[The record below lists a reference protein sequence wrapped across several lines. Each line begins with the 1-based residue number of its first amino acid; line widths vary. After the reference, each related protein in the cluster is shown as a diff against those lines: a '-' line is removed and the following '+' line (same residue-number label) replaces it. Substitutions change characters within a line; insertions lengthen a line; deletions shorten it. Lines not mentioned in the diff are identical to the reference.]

1 MLNKKDLKELIAA
14 TRQYITLRDAVI
26 EKDYYVTQ
34 VISAISDVENEHF
47 RLVFCGGTCLAKA
60 HKIVKRMSEDVDFKI
75 QIKKTDVIFSRTL
88 LLKELKKF
96 RSHIKL
102 KLTLL
107 GLTMGDPIVRNEGRY
122 LRIELYYP
130 SVFHASKELRPHIL
144 LEFTLSDIRLP
155 VEILPIRTLI
165 EDTLENTVIFVPSS
179 TSCISLDE
187 TAIEKWVG
195 LTRRIIA
202 IERTYHYDDKT
213 LIRHVYDLNAIKRA
227 DKISAAFFT
236 LAKTIISNDTKQFK
250 NQHPE
255 YSINPSNE
263 IKQSLILLKNKP
275 LWKER
280 YQEFI
285 ETMVYDSTN
294 TQEYENVINTL
305 ECISISIID
314 SISAI
319 EEAEVELNPNIPK
332 KRS

>member
-1 MLNKKDLKELIAA
+1 MLNKKNLKELIS
-14 TRQYITLRDAVI
+14 TTHQHITLREAVI

-34 VISAISDVENEHF
+34 VISAISSVENEYF

-75 QIKKTDVIFSRTL
+75 QIKETDVIFSRTL

-96 RSHIKL
+96 RSHIKS

-107 GLTMGDPIVRNEGRY
+107 GLTIGDPIVRNEGRY
-122 LRIELYYP
+122 LRIELYYV
-130 SVFHASKELRPHIL
+130 SVFHTNKELRSHIL

-155 VEILPIRTLI
+155 VKNLLIRTLI
-165 EDTLENTVIFVPSS
+165 EDTLENTVIFMPSS
-179 TSCISLDE
+179 TPCISIDE

-202 IERTYHYDDKT
+202 IERKYHHDDKT
-213 LIRHVYDLNAIKRA
+213 LIRHAYDLNAIKRA

-255 YSINPSNE
+255 YSTNPSNE
-263 IKQSLILLKNKP
+263 VKQSLILLKNKP

-285 ETMVYDSTN
+285 ETMVYDSTHI
-294 TQEYENVINTL
+294 QEYENVINTL
-305 ECISISIID
+305 ESISTRVID
-314 SISAI
+314 SISLEEKI
-319 EEAEVELNPNIPK
+319 EIELNPNSSQ